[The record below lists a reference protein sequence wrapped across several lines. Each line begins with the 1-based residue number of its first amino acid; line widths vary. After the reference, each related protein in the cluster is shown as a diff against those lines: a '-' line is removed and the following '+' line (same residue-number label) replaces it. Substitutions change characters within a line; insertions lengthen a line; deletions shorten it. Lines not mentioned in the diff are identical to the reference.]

1 MCVTDILLAI
11 IIAGSIPLI
20 RQILKFSTRL
30 AVLEAELDIL
40 LHHSGFDVPKM
51 KQSIKQN
58 MKEIK
63 QNHGPTTGC
72 INIKELY
79 RDKEV

>member
-1 MCVTDILLAI
+1 MILTDILLAI
-11 IIAGSIPLI
+11 IIAAGIPLI
-20 RQILKFSTRL
+20 RQILKLSTRL
-30 AVLEAELDIL
+30 AVLEAEMDIL
-40 LHHSGFDVPKM
+40 LHHSGLDVPKT
-51 KQSIKQN
+51 KQAIKMN

-79 RDKEV
+79 RDKES